1 MYRTRFGR
9 LLESPP
15 VSEPLPDEV
24 RQPIPE
30 WGAAARPGARVG
42 HTVEHHPEIGSTN
55 DRARAALAGGD
66 GDGLA
71 VVADR
76 QSAGRGRM
84 GRSWLSPAGT
94 NLLVSVGLRL
104 ELPADRAW
112 WLAAAAALAV
122 REATI
127 RMAELWIRW
136 PNDLVTADGLKVAG
150 LLTETQVE
158 GERVTG
164 GVLGIGIN
172 VNWRQAAMPLD
183 IAPRATSLADLAGAP
198 VDRLTLLTGLLSALD
213 GEIRQ
218 VEAGDSPQARFQAAS
233 WLTGRAIEVETP
245 AGRLTGV
252 AGEIADNGGLI
263 LDGPSLQTT
272 VSVGE
277 VIRVHAQAAG
287 A

>member
-1 MYRTRFGR
+1 M
-9 LLESPP
+9 
-15 VSEPLPDEV
+15 SEPRRDEV

-30 WGAAARPGARVG
+30 WAAAARSGARVG
-42 HTVEHHPEIGSTN
+42 HRVEYHPEIGSTS
-55 DRARAALAGGD
+55 DRVRAALAAGE

-76 QSAGRGRM
+76 QTAGRGRM

-104 ELPADRAW
+104 DLQAERAW

-122 REATI
+122 REAT
-127 RMAELWIRW
+127 RPMAELLIRW

-150 LLTETQVE
+150 LLTETTVE
-158 GERVTG
+158 GARVTG
-164 GVLGIGIN
+164 GVLGMGIN
-172 VNWRQAAMPLD
+172 VIWQRAAMPPD
-183 IAPRATSLADLAGAP
+183 IAPGATSLADLVGAP
-198 VDRLTLLTGLLSALD
+198 VDRVALLADLLAALD

-218 VEAGDSPQARFQAAS
+218 VEAGHSPQARFQAAS

-245 AGRLTGV
+245 GGRLSGV
-252 AGEIADNGGLI
+252 AGRIADDGGLI

-277 VIRVHAQAAG
+277 VIRVYAHAAG

>member
-1 MYRTRFGR
+1 MF
-9 LLESPP
+9 
-15 VSEPLPDEV
+15 EPRSDEV

-30 WGAAARPGARVG
+30 WAAAARPGARVG
-42 HTVEHHPEIGSTN
+42 HTVEHHAEIGSTN
-55 DRARAALAGGD
+55 DRARAALAEPGGN
-66 GDGLA
+66 GLA

-76 QSAGRGRM
+76 QLAGRGRM
-84 GRSWLSPAGT
+84 GRSWLSPSGT

-104 ELPADRAW
+104 DLRIECAW

-122 REATI
+122 REA
-127 RMAELWIRW
+127 AASVASAAQLAVRW
-136 PNDLVTADGLKVAG
+136 PNDMVTSDGLKVAG

-158 GERVTG
+158 GERVVG
-164 GVLGIGIN
+164 AVIGIGIN
-172 VNWRQAAMPLD
+172 VNWRRSAMPPD
-183 IAPRATSLADLAGAP
+183 IAPGATSLADLAGAP
-198 VDRLTLLTGLLSALD
+198 VDRLDLLTNMLVALD

-218 VEAGDSPQARFQAAS
+218 VEADVSPQERFQAAS

-245 AGRLTGV
+245 AGRLIGV

-263 LDGPSLQTT
+263 LDGPTLRTT

-277 VIRVHAQAAG
+277 VIRVHPQAAS

>member
-1 MYRTRFGR
+1 VFEAR
-9 LLESPP
+9 S
-15 VSEPLPDEV
+15 DEV

-30 WGAAARPGARVG
+30 WAAAARPRARVG
-42 HTVEHHPEIGSTN
+42 HTVEHHAEIGSTN
-55 DRARAALAGGD
+55 DRARAALAGPG

-76 QSAGRGRM
+76 QLAGRGRM

-94 NLLVSVGLRL
+94 NLLLSVGLRL
-104 ELPADRAW
+104 DLPIERAW

-122 REATI
+122 REA
-127 RMAELWIRW
+127 AASAQLAVRW
-136 PNDLVTADGLKVAG
+136 PNDMVTSDGLKVAG

-158 GERVTG
+158 GERVVG
-164 GVLGIGIN
+164 AVIGIGIN
-172 VNWRQAAMPLD
+172 VNWRRSAMPPD
-183 IAPRATSLADLAGAP
+183 IAPGATSLADLAGAP
-198 VDRLTLLTGLLSALD
+198 VDRLDLLTDLLAALD

-218 VEAGDSPQARFQAAS
+218 LEAGVSPQERFQVAS

-245 AGRLTGV
+245 AGRLIGV
-252 AGEIADNGGLI
+252 AGAIADNGGLI
-263 LDGPSLQTT
+263 LDGPTLRTT

-277 VIRVHAQAAG
+277 VIRVHPQAAS

>member
-1 MYRTRFGR
+1 M
-9 LLESPP
+9 
-15 VSEPLPDEV
+15 SEPRRDEV

-30 WGAAARPGARVG
+30 WAAAARAGARVG
-42 HTVEHHPEIGSTN
+42 HRVEYHPEIGSTS
-55 DRARAALAGGD
+55 DRVRGALAAGE

-76 QSAGRGRM
+76 QTAGRGRM

-104 ELPADRAW
+104 HLPAERAW

-122 REATI
+122 REAT
-127 RMAELWIRW
+127 RPLAELWIRW

-158 GERVTG
+158 RDRVVG
-164 GVLGIGIN
+164 GVLGIGVN
-172 VNWRQAAMPLD
+172 VNWQRAAMPPD
-183 IAPRATSLADLAGAP
+183 IAPGATSLADLVGTP
-198 VDRLTLLTGLLSALD
+198 VDRVGLLAGLLAALD

-252 AGEIADNGGLI
+252 AGPIADDGGLV

-277 VIRVHAQAAG
+277 VIRVYAHAARA
-287 A
+287 

>member
-1 MYRTRFGR
+1 
-9 LLESPP
+9 
-15 VSEPLPDEV
+15 VSEPRSDEV

-30 WGAAARPGARVG
+30 WAVAARRGARVG
-42 HTVEHHPEIGSTN
+42 HTVEHHAEIGSTN
-55 DRARAALAGGD
+55 DQARAALAGPGGD
-66 GDGLA
+66 GMA

-76 QSAGRGRM
+76 QLAGRGRM

-94 NLLVSVGLRL
+94 NLLLSVGLRL
-104 ELPADRAW
+104 DLPIDRAW

-122 REATI
+122 REAT
-127 RMAELWIRW
+127 ASAAQLAVRW
-136 PNDLVTADGLKVAG
+136 PNDMVTSDGLKVAG

-158 GERVTG
+158 TERVVG
-164 GVLGIGIN
+164 AVIGIGIN
-172 VNWRQAAMPLD
+172 VNWRRSAMPPD
-183 IAPRATSLADLAGAP
+183 IAPGATSLADLAGEP
-198 VDRLTLLTGLLSALD
+198 VDRLDLLTNLLAALD

-218 VEAGDSPQARFQAAS
+218 VEAGVSPQERFQAAS

-245 AGRLTGV
+245 AGRLIGV

-263 LDGPSLQTT
+263 LDGPTLRTT

-277 VIRVHAQAAG
+277 VIRVHPQAAS